1 MSYLSSDADLCIF
14 FESDGRFP
22 SVFVVEDDGDASFGD
37 TSLTA
42 FVNQILQILSSDG
55 AHIGDSKNET
65 YRIEDIRFAWSVQSL
80 FSSALHLAMKASYS
94 NGIECRIPFVDR
106 GPHSITLETV
116 DNQLFYLHLGS
127 LARAA
132 LRRNGLGCLLADSRA
147 VDVYARLGQLRS
159 EQTYLIGWI
168 FWGFT

>member
-14 FESDGRFP
+14 FESDGRFT
-22 SVFVVEDDGDASFGD
+22 SVFVVEDDGDARFGD

-42 FVNQILQILSSDG
+42 FVNQILQILRPDG
-55 AHIGDSKNET
+55 AHIGDSKDKT
-65 YRIEDIRFAWSVQSL
+65 YRIEDIGFPRSIQSL
-80 FSSALHLAMKASYS
+80 FSSALQLAMKASYR

-106 GPHSITLETV
+106 GPYSIALEAV
-116 DNQLFYLHLGS
+116 DNQLLDLHLGS

-147 VDVYARLGQLRS
+147 VDVYACCGQLRS
-159 EQTYLIGWI
+159 EQIYLIGRI
-168 FWGFT
+168 F